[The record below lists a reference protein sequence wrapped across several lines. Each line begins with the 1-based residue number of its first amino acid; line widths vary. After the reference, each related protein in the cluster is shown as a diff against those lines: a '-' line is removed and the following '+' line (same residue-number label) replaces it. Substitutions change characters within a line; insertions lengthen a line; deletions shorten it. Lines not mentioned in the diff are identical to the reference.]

1 MREVEENFKN
11 FSKEVDFVKQ
21 KEETKHIAIKNI
33 AKDQND
39 KL

>member
-21 KEETKHIAIKNI
+21 KEDTKNIAIKNI